1 MDNGIDQINS
11 QQCEGDQGCSAE
23 RVLNADI
30 SAQAQAPGTVPQEEI
45 VPPLSLVEEYSHVV
59 TALEDIERKLRLKHN
74 PKLIERA
81 APLEVD
87 DLRDLQQQQREGQ
100 QMETTTPIKDSTT
113 ATISEDGTVA
123 SLRKRGLK
131 EVFAIDH
138 RILTPPHFGF
148 QILLSLDVSNNE
160 LTDLPGL
167 SALKNLRTL
176 DLNRNW
182 FNTLPSE
189 LGALNHL
196 QTLVAA
202 RNFLKPNQQSLR
214 LEMLRTSCPSLSI
227 LDLRYNQKC
236 CRPLHRDR
244 VREALLPLEPTIDM
258 TLWEEEAHGNN
269 NNSNSN
275 QNNYVGSS
283 AAQRDPVLLRSQLE
297 PLGTVALR
305 KRLVCDFGRE
315 PTDPTKVDRA
325 GVMRDLLKAYF
336 DEGLACFPEHKSN
349 GNGDGNDNGDD
360 NGTASNVNRDPD
372 ILDYDYLVANRK
384 SFQLYGIPVP
394 EDKLQALMTELQKW
408 TAHTGLVN
416 KNRERPSIHASN
428 YMILRR
434 PTEPKSDT
442 KPSSKPISRRALRKA
457 QKRERYLAL
466 WVAGIN
472 ALNAIDPVF
481 ARQNCTEI
489 AITHGFSGSPHR
501 DKQNCGPFYG
511 LSLGNFD
518 DSDGKGGIVVEAS
531 ARVVIRVNTKC
542 RLGRVDGRYVHWVA
556 PWGTK
561 HGEPSNQQSQK
572 QQPPSKLV
580 HGGEEQ
586 QRYSLI
592 YYETGHQFVPPGP
605 AVFSIPEHASGDE
618 V

>member
-1 MDNGIDQINS
+1 MDSGINQINS
-11 QQCEGDQGCSAE
+11 QQCEGDQGCSTE
-23 RVLNADI
+23 SVLDADI
-30 SAQAQAPGTVPQEEI
+30 SSLAQEQI
-45 VPPLSLVEEYSHVV
+45 VPPLALVEEYSPVV
-59 TALEDIERKLRLKHN
+59 TALEEIERKLRLKHY

-87 DLRDLQQQQREGQ
+87 DLRDLQQQREGS
-100 QMETTTPIKDSTT
+100 TTPMTDSNT
-113 ATISEDGTVA
+113 ATMSEEGTVA

-138 RILTPPHFGF
+138 RILAAPHFGF
-148 QILLSLDVSNNE
+148 QILLSLDVSHNE

-167 SALKNLRTL
+167 SALKNLKTL

-189 LGALNHL
+189 LGTLHHL

-202 RNFLKPNQQSLR
+202 RNFLKPNQPSLR
-214 LEMLRTSCPSLSI
+214 LEMLRTSCPNLSI

-258 TLWEEEAHGNN
+258 TLWEEETHGNNN

-275 QNNYVGSS
+275 SIQNNYVGSS

-315 PTDPTKVDRA
+315 PTDPAKIDRA

-336 DEGLACFPEHKSN
+336 DEGLAFFPEHKSN
-349 GNGDGNDNGDD
+349 GNGDGNENGNE
-360 NGTASNVNRDPD
+360 NGTATKGNLDSD
-372 ILDYDYLVANRK
+372 IIDYDSLVANRK
-384 SFQLYGIPVP
+384 SFQLYGIPAP

-408 TAHTGLVN
+408 TAYTGLVN
-416 KNRERPSIHASN
+416 KNRERPSIDASN

-442 KPSSKPISRRALRKA
+442 EPSCKPISRRALRKA
-457 QKRERYLAL
+457 QKRERYRPL

-472 ALNAIDPVF
+472 VLNAIDPVF
-481 ARQNCTEI
+481 ALHNCTEI

-511 LSLGNFD
+511 LSLGNYD

-561 HGEPSNQQSQK
+561 DGEAFKQQSQ
-572 QQPPSKLV
+572 QQQSTSKPI
-580 HGGEEQ
+580 HGGPEQ

-605 AVFSIPEHASGDE
+605 AVFSIPEHASGKE
-618 V
+618 L